1 MDMRKISVKEIIDEI
16 KKSNTEYIYNKL
28 EKSGKTDVLIGIYKA
43 HMDGDDR
50 ILRSDNMYLLYK
62 DISKSDPERFSHEVK
77 RFIKDKSLWVATV
90 YMLEDY
96 IDSLDRAYKND
107 NNSYERGA
115 ILQLKGRLLSYKIE
129 AEDSMKRSIV
139 ISLSDTERE
148 TLYKYAENRVASE

>member
-1 MDMRKISVKEIIDEI
+1 MDRRKVPVKEMLNEI
-16 KKSNTEYIYNKL
+16 KKSNTEYIYDKL
-28 EKSGKTDVLIGIYKA
+28 EKSGKTDVIRSIYDA
-43 HMDGDDR
+43 HMKGDDR

-62 DISKSDPERFSHEVK
+62 DVSESDPERFSREVK
-77 RFIKDKSLWVATV
+77 RFIEDKSLWVATV

-96 IDSLDRAYKND
+96 MDSLDRAYKND

>member
-1 MDMRKISVKEIIDEI
+1 MDRRKVPVKEMLDEI
-16 KKSNTEYIYNKL
+16 KKSNTEYIYDKL
-28 EKSGKTDVLIGIYKA
+28 EKLGKTDVIRSIYEA
-43 HMDGDDR
+43 HMNGDDR

-62 DISKSDPERFSHEVK
+62 DVSESDPEKFSSEAK

-96 IDSLDRAYKND
+96 MDSLDRAYKSD

-115 ILQLKGRLLSYKIE
+115 ISQLKARLSSYKMK

-148 TLYKYAENRVASE
+148 TLYKYAEKRVASE